1 MLNFMAKRVLV
12 ALLVALTV
20 SVVAFSLLRIS
31 GDLAT
36 MIAGEDASATDID
49 IIRKKYG
56 LDQPY
61 YVQYFDWLK
70 SGLQGD
76 LGESMFY
83 PEKVVDLIKTRLP
96 NTLTLAAFG
105 LIFAMGL
112 SIPMGVIAAL
122 KPDSWVDRTALTIAV
137 MGQALPGFFFALI
150 LMFVFGL
157 FLRLLPISGSDTYAH
172 FILPG
177 VALGYYSA
185 PPVMRLTRAGM
196 LEVLSSDYIRTARA
210 KGLPTRTILFKH
222 ALRNAI
228 IPVVALSCVQFGN
241 MLSGA
246 IITETVFQIQGIGML
261 AYQSIS
267 RNDFAV
273 VQAVLLL
280 VACFYIIL
288 ALAGDLLNAWL
299 DPRLRVS

>member
-12 ALLVALTV
+12 ALLVAFTV
-20 SVVAFSLLRIS
+20 SVIAFSLLRLS

-36 MIAGEDASATDID
+36 MIAGEDASTTDID
-49 IIRKKYG
+49 IIRKKFG
-56 LDQPY
+56 LDRPY
-61 YVQYFDWLK
+61 YIQYLDWLK

-76 LGESMFY
+76 LGASMFY
-83 PEKVVDLIKTRLP
+83 PEQVVDLIKTRLP

-112 SIPMGVIAAL
+112 SIPMGVLAAL
-122 KPDSWVDRTALTIAV
+122 KPDTWVDRAALTIAV
-137 MGQALPGFFFALI
+137 LGQALPGFFFALI

-157 FLRLLPISGSDTYAH
+157 YLRMFPISGNDTYWH
-172 FILPG
+172 FVLPAI
-177 VALGYYSA
+177 ALGYYSTPA
-185 PPVMRLTRAGM
+185 VMRLTRTGM

-246 IITETVFQIQGIGML
+246 IIIETVFQIQGIGKL
-261 AYQSIS
+261 AYESIS

-273 VQAVLLL
+273 VQSVLLL
-280 VACFYIIL
+280 VACFYILLVLI
-288 ALAGDLLNAWL
+288 GDLLNAWL

>member
-12 ALLVALTV
+12 ALLVAFTV
-20 SVVAFSLLRIS
+20 SVIAFSLLRLS

-36 MIAGEDASATDID
+36 MIAGEDASAADIE
-49 IIRKKYG
+49 IIREKFG
-56 LDQPY
+56 LDRPY
-61 YVQYFDWLK
+61 YIQYLDWLK

-83 PEKVVDLIKTRLP
+83 PEKVVDLIETRLP

-105 LIFAMGL
+105 LLFAMGL
-112 SIPMGVIAAL
+112 SIPMGVLAAL
-122 KPDSWVDRTALTIAV
+122 RPDTWVDRAALTIAV
-137 MGQALPGFFFALI
+137 LGQALPGFFFALI

-157 FLRLLPISGSDTYAH
+157 YLGLFPISGNDTYWH
-172 FILPG
+172 FVLPA
-177 VALGYYSA
+177 VALGYYSTPA
-185 PPVMRLTRAGM
+185 VMRLTRTGM

-246 IITETVFQIQGIGML
+246 IITETVFQIQGIGKL
-261 AYQSIS
+261 AYESIS

-280 VACFYIIL
+280 VACFYILLVLI
-288 ALAGDLLNAWL
+288 GDLLNAWL

>member
-1 MLNFMAKRVLV
+1 MAKRVLV
-12 ALLVALTV
+12 ALLVAFTV
-20 SVVAFSLLRIS
+20 SVIAFSLLRLS

-36 MIAGEDASATDID
+36 MIAGEDASTTDID
-49 IIRKKYG
+49 IIRKKFG
-56 LDQPY
+56 LDRPY
-61 YVQYFDWLK
+61 YIQYLDWLK

-76 LGESMFY
+76 LGASMFY
-83 PEKVVDLIKTRLP
+83 PEQVVDLIKTRLP

-112 SIPMGVIAAL
+112 SIPMGVLAAL
-122 KPDSWVDRTALTIAV
+122 KPDTWVDRAALTIAV
-137 MGQALPGFFFALI
+137 LGQALPGFFFALI

-157 FLRLLPISGSDTYAH
+157 YLGMFPISGNDTYWH
-172 FILPG
+172 FVLPAI
-177 VALGYYSA
+177 ALGYYSTPA
-185 PPVMRLTRAGM
+185 VMRLTRTGM

-246 IITETVFQIQGIGML
+246 IIIETVFQIQGIGKL
-261 AYQSIS
+261 AYESIS

-273 VQAVLLL
+273 VQSVLLL
-280 VACFYIIL
+280 VACFYILLVLI
-288 ALAGDLLNAWL
+288 GDLLNAWL

>member
-12 ALLVALTV
+12 ALLVAFTV
-20 SVVAFSLLRIS
+20 SVIAFSLLRLS

-36 MIAGEDASATDID
+36 MIAGEDASTTDID
-49 IIRKKYG
+49 IIRKKFG
-56 LDQPY
+56 LDRPY
-61 YVQYFDWLK
+61 YIQYLDWLK

-76 LGESMFY
+76 LGASTFY
-83 PEKVVDLIKTRLP
+83 PEQVVDLIKTRLP

-112 SIPMGVIAAL
+112 SIPMGVLAAL
-122 KPDSWVDRTALTIAV
+122 KPDTWVDRAALTIAV
-137 MGQALPGFFFALI
+137 LGQALPGFFFALI

-157 FLRLLPISGSDTYAH
+157 YLRMFPISGNDTYWH
-172 FILPG
+172 FVLPAI
-177 VALGYYSA
+177 ALGYYSTPA
-185 PPVMRLTRAGM
+185 VMRLTRTGM

-246 IITETVFQIQGIGML
+246 IIIETVFQIQGIGKL
-261 AYQSIS
+261 AYESIS

-273 VQAVLLL
+273 VQSVLLL
-280 VACFYIIL
+280 VACFYILLVLI
-288 ALAGDLLNAWL
+288 GDLLNAWL

>member
-1 MLNFMAKRVLV
+1 MAKRVLV
-12 ALLVALTV
+12 ALLVAFTV
-20 SVVAFSLLRIS
+20 SVIAFSLLRLS

-36 MIAGEDASATDID
+36 MIAGEDASTTDID
-49 IIRKKYG
+49 IIRKKFG
-56 LDQPY
+56 LDRPY
-61 YVQYFDWLK
+61 YIQYLDWLK

-76 LGESMFY
+76 LGASMFY
-83 PEKVVDLIKTRLP
+83 PEQVVDLIKTRLP

-112 SIPMGVIAAL
+112 SIPMGVLAAL
-122 KPDSWVDRTALTIAV
+122 KPDTWVDRAALTIAV
-137 MGQALPGFFFALI
+137 LGQALPGFFFALI

-157 FLRLLPISGSDTYAH
+157 YLRMFPISGNDTYWH
-172 FILPG
+172 FVLPAI
-177 VALGYYSA
+177 ALGYYSTPA
-185 PPVMRLTRAGM
+185 VMRLTRTGM

-246 IITETVFQIQGIGML
+246 IIIETVFQIQGIGKL
-261 AYQSIS
+261 AYESIS

-273 VQAVLLL
+273 VQSVLLL
-280 VACFYIIL
+280 VACFYILLVLI
-288 ALAGDLLNAWL
+288 GDLLNAWL